1 MFNRNWKLFF
11 ISLILALV
19 LVPMVQASAAS
30 LSGRVLLQVE
40 SRGEA
45 WYVNPLN
52 GKRYF
57 LGRAADA
64 AKIIRALGL
73 GVTNKDL
80 AAWKVKAPARL
91 SGRILL
97 QVEARGEAYYVNP
110 SNLQLVYL
118 GSPETAFAIW
128 NKLALGTSNKTLA
141 TIAPEFNVPTSAPIS
156 TGTSASATLST
167 GAPISSVTSPST
179 GLRTGVVVPIAVG
192 EPYPNQTGR
201 EVFAWKY
208 KGKEYSLSLALNQ
221 KLYND
226 YAQSSKV
233 YKYYGD
239 LPDNWHED
247 YYKMFLTSKSAD
259 TTIVDLAKQF
269 KYIAAKEGMSD
280 DEMVNLLMA
289 FVQTIPYDHAKNLET
304 GTPNYPYETLFRR
317 LGVCSDKTFLAV
329 MILRELGYGAAVI
342 DLPEVN
348 HAAVGI
354 ACPEKFAVFNSG
366 YCYAETTNF
375 FPVGVVPQNFSKDG
389 VVLDQG
395 AEELK
400 GQFTNV
406 FKTGQLGRP
415 EIVQKTKGKE
425 YGGVQ
430 ATYDVVARMRQLE
443 ADLLVVKIYLDRKK
457 TELGN
462 RISELGSFKAK
473 MEATKLSDVA
483 KYNSLVGDYNLKVND
498 YNEVYAEYKLQS
510 DIYNGKVNL
519 YNELIIGFY
528 PEK

>member
-1 MFNRNWKLFF
+1 MFNRNWKIFF
-11 ISLILALV
+11 IGLIFVLALA
-19 LVPMVQASAAS
+19 PMAQASAAS

-45 WYVNPLN
+45 WYVDPLN
-52 GKRYF
+52 NKRYF

-156 TGTSASATLST
+156 VSTS
-167 GAPISSVTSPST
+167 
-179 GLRTGVVVPIAVG
+179 VVAPIAVG
-192 EPYPNQTGR
+192 EPYPDQTGR
-201 EVFAWKY
+201 EVFVWKY

-239 LPDNWHED
+239 LPENWHED
-247 YYKMFLTSKSAD
+247 YYKMFLTPKSTD
-259 TTIVDLAKQF
+259 TVIVDLAKQF

-395 AEELK
+395 AQELK

-415 EIVQKTKGKE
+415 EIVQKTRGKE

-443 ADLLVVKIYLDRKK
+443 ADLLVFKIYLDRKK

-462 RISELGSFKAK
+462 RVSELSSLKAK
-473 MEATKLSDVA
+473 METAKLGDVA
-483 KYNSLVGDYNLKVND
+483 KYNSLVGEYNLKVND
-498 YNEVYAEYKLQS
+498 YNEVYADYKLQS
-510 DIYNGKVNL
+510 DSYNDKVNL
-519 YNELIIGFY
+519 YNELIVGFY
-528 PEK
+528 PDK